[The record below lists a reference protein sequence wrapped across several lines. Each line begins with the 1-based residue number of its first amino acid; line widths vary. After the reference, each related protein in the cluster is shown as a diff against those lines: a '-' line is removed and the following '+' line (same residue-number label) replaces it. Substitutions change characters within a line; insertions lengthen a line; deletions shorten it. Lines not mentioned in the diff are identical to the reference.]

1 MYKKQDV
8 VDLDSNINRQKFSR
22 CIHCCGI
29 VDSLL
34 DQTTGSYNFTCLS
47 YHEDS
52 CTLCRCSI
60 LSESDGLCI
69 YKWIRQAATSHVPSW
84 ILRHRTSIEKPATC
98 ATFVD
103 GRFHDT
109 VIYKSIPSKRWKS
122 QQQFSVVP
130 SFTQLHRNLFLDS

>member
-1 MYKKQDV
+1 MYKKPDV
-8 VDLDSNINRQKFSR
+8 VDLHSTETKIFLVV
-22 CIHCCGI
+22 HYCGI

-34 DQTTGSYNFTCLS
+34 DQTIGSYNFTCLS

-122 QQQFSVVP
+122 QQKFNVVP
-130 SFTQLHRNLFLDS
+130 SFTQLHRTLFLDS